1 MTNLSWWPVI
11 IHWYPT
17 RYYFHNENSKTI
29 YITRFIQHSS
39 PCVLWSNVPV
49 IIKKKLVPIHHTQAC
64 AKSVKVQST
73 ESDPKVPITRVV
85 T

>member
-39 PCVLWSNVPV
+39 PCVLWSNVSV
-49 IIKKKLVPIHHTQAC
+49 IIKKKLVPIHHNQPVLKGYKCRA
-64 AKSVKVQST
+64 QNL
-73 ESDPKVPITRVV
+73 TRKFP
-85 T
+85 